1 MAVFFEGR
9 CADNSEYN
17 IEVGDG
23 GDMTCMVAYF
33 IGWLF
38 FLKNPVFFR
47 GVETTNQEC
56 FVSF

>member
-9 CADNSEYN
+9 HTQNSEYN

-23 GDMTCMVAYF
+23 GDMTCMVVYF

-38 FLKNPVFFR
+38 FEEPGMV
-47 GVETTNQEC
+47 
-56 FVSF
+56 